1 MTPRVQGLFLLLAS
15 AVAVSPASAAQRS
28 DSVPPPGVRSNP
40 AWLTVTT
47 GPTNASQQLP
57 PQLFAITPKSH
68 ADELT
73 PFGLDPSRRLGQGS
87 AERAAKVSDT
97 ESPVSLMSASTGVR
111 HQLGRLGQCPAA
123 HSERSDLVVSQ
134 HKVQFGALEPPLS

>member
-1 MTPRVQGLFLLLAS
+1 LRFTIRKHDDDSTRPRSVSAS
-15 AVAVSPASAAQRS
+15 RLGRGGISRIGGAATQQRPATS
-28 DSVPPPGVRSNP
+28 VRSNP

-73 PFGLDPSRRLGQGS
+73 PFGLDPSRRLGQRS
-87 AERAAKVSDT
+87 RA
-97 ESPVSLMSASTGVR
+97 P
-111 HQLGRLGQCPAA
+111 GRK
-123 HSERSDLVVSQ
+123 SV
-134 HKVQFGALEPPLS
+134 